1 MKKIF
6 PLLILFALACGT
18 SKRQTTPEPEKQEQS
33 IGSLSIQGSNIDEE
47 PKVLPVYQASR
58 TVLFDLIHTE
68 LHVSFDWEN
77 SRLHGVANITLS
89 PRFYSQDT
97 LVLDAK
103 DMDIHFVFLD
113 KQQLKYEYNGEQLK
127 ITLNK
132 TYTRSDTLTLKVE
145 YTANPDERTQGG
157 STAIAGDKG
166 LYFINPRGENPNLM
180 PQIWTQ
186 GETESN
192 SVWFPTIDA
201 PNQKMAQDLYITVA
215 DKYTTL
221 SNGLLISSKK
231 NNNGTRTDHWQQL
244 LPHAPYLT
252 MMGIGEFKVVKDSW
266 TRSDGKKVEVHYYVE
281 PEWEPYAKAIFGNTP
296 EMMTFFSNLT
306 GYEYPWDKY
315 HQIVVREYVSGAMEN
330 TGAVIFGD
338 MVYSNERELLDGN
351 WESIIA
357 HELFHHWFGDLV
369 TCESWSNLPLNESF
383 ANYSQ
388 FLWDEYKYGLDEA
401 EYNAD
406 KEADGY
412 FTTAKSQGHHNLIW
426 FDYSDKEQMFDGH
439 SYNKGGRIL
448 HMLRNYLGDEA
459 FLAGIKHYLH
469 KHQFKPAEA
478 HELRIAFEEVS
489 GEDLNWFF
497 NQWFFAKGHPK
508 IIVEQ
513 TRSKDSVSIKITQ
526 AQNFSEFPLYKIPM
540 TISLFDANGRH
551 NHKVVLDK
559 SVCVYKY
566 PVKDTLYSVIPDA
579 DHVIL
584 AEWFDKKPLHQFEY
598 QFFHGGKYMDR
609 KTGLNSL
616 AKSKDPARDTVII
629 AALND
634 PFYQIRIDAIKQ
646 CNRLK
651 QNHKAFLLEKIP
663 NMALHDEKSLVR
675 EAAVVF
681 LNTHYPQE
689 AITKQINAHVLE
701 KEQSYKVIG
710 SALINL
716 SKYDLPRALA
726 SAKSLEKE
734 KSGTMLSYI
743 SSLYSE
749 HGTPENFEFFQK
761 SFASNLLAG
770 SNLFNFIS
778 SFGMYLMQQPN
789 ETKAAAIPVFENL
802 MTGGAYNR
810 FFAETAIRNVLYSIS
825 TDIADLEKDIAIHE
839 KEKDFLQAQQKSREM
854 ATALELREKYLELL
868 NPA

>member
-1 MKKIF
+1 MKKVL
-6 PLLILFALACGT
+6 PLLLFFALACGT
-18 SKRQTTPEPEKQEQS
+18 SKRETQTPSENTEKPD
-33 IGSLSIQGSNIDEE
+33 GRVGVPGLDRHY
-47 PKVLPVYQASR
+47 PPVKLPVYQATR

-68 LHVSFDWEN
+68 LHVSFDWDK
-77 SRLHGVANITLS
+77 SHLHGVANITLS
-89 PRFYSQDT
+89 PRFYPQDT

-103 DMDIHFVFLD
+103 DMEIHFVFLD
-113 KQQLKYEYNGEQLK
+113 KQQLKYVYNGEQLK
-127 ITLNK
+127 IALNK
-132 TYTRSDTLTLKVE
+132 TYTRSDTLTVKVE
-145 YTANPDERTQGG
+145 YTAKPDERIQGG
-157 STAIAGDKG
+157 SSAIAGDKG
-166 LYFINPRGENPNLM
+166 LYFINPRGENPNVM

-192 SVWFPTIDA
+192 SVWFPTIDS
-201 PNQKMAQDLYITVA
+201 PNQKMSQDLYITVA

-221 SNGLLISSKK
+221 SNGLLLSSKK
-231 NNNGTRTDHWQQL
+231 NSDGSRTDHWQQR

-266 TRSDGKKVEVHYYVE
+266 TRSNGKKVEVHYYVE
-281 PEWEPYAKAIFGNTP
+281 PEWESYAKAIFGNTP
-296 EMMTFFSNLT
+296 EMLTFFSTVL

-315 HQIVVREYVSGAMEN
+315 HQIVVRDYVSGAMEN

-338 MVYSNERELLDGN
+338 MLYSNERELLDGN

-401 EYNAD
+401 EYNAE
-406 KEADGY
+406 KEAEGY
-412 FTTAKSQGHHNLIW
+412 FASAKSQGHHNLIW

-459 FLAGIKHYLH
+459 FFAGIKHYLH
-469 KHQFKPAEA
+469 KHEFKPAEA

-551 NHKVVLDK
+551 NHKIILDK
-559 SVCVYKY
+559 NICVFSY

-584 AEWFDKKPLHQFEY
+584 AEWFDKKPVHQFEY
-598 QFFHGGKYMDR
+598 QFFHGGKYADR
-609 KTGLNSL
+609 KAGLNNL
-616 AKSKDPARDTVII
+616 AKSKDPLRDAVII
-629 AALND
+629 AALDD

-651 QNHKAFLLEKIP
+651 QNHKEFLLTKIP
-663 NMALHDEKSLVR
+663 TMALQDKKSLVR
-675 EAAVVF
+675 QAAVDF

-689 AITKQINAHVLE
+689 NITKEINSKVISSDL
-701 KEQSYKVIG
+701 SYKVIG
-710 SALINL
+710 TALL
-716 SKYDLPRALA
+716 HQSKYDFKGAMNMARD
-726 SAKSLEKE
+726 LEKE
-734 KSGTMLSYI
+734 KSGSMMSYLA
-743 SSLYSE
+743 SLYSE
-749 HGTPENFEFFQK
+749 HGTAEQYIFFK
-761 SFASNLLAG
+761 NAFASTLLSGTNLY
-770 SNLFNFIS
+770 NTIS
-778 SFGMYLMQQPN
+778 SFGIYLTKQPALIQ
-789 ETKAAAIPVFENL
+789 EQALSELDAL
-802 MTGGAYNR
+802 LGGGAYSAY
-810 FFAETAIRNVLYSIS
+810 FAKYAIQNVIYSIELS
-825 TDIADLEKDIAIHE
+825 IQSLDMQIANLEKE
-839 KEKDFLQAQQKSREM
+839 RDFLQVQQK
-854 ATALELREKYLELL
+854 TKEKMVLQEVLKKYTGRL
-868 NPA
+868 